1 MSVFVLINNR
11 AIVCT
16 IVLYIVMSNGEYF
29 PSGHDIISVFHKL
42 VGTIYIIIL
51 LILSAFLKSSIMNLV
66 VLRVSV
72 MRVSVMRCIS
82 FRCLYNIYIRIIWY
96 CIR

>member
-16 IVLYIVMSNGEYF
+16 IVLYIVMSFGEYF

-51 LILSAFLKSSIMNLV
+51 LILSAFLKSLIMYLV
-66 VLRVSV
+66 VLRVPVLRVSV

-82 FRCLYNIYIRIIWY
+82 FRCLYNIYIRII
-96 CIR
+96 